1 MCWPARI
8 WVVRIWVVRAVR
20 TKRLMDQ
27 PQWMGHDR
35 GMTVRWGVA
44 GPGPVAGKVLR
55 DLAYVPNAVLTAVG
69 SRSAERAEAFAAA
82 HAASAGHGQVPTAHG
97 SYRAL
102 LDDPDVDV
110 VYVATP
116 HPHHRALA
124 LAALAAGKAVLVEKS
139 FTVTPAATREVAAA
153 ARAAGRFAMEA
164 MWTRFCPAV
173 VRLRDLVAD
182 GAIGEVRAVTADLG
196 VRHPVDPAAT
206 QSYRPEWGDG
216 LLFHLGVYPVSFAQM
231 LLGAPEGVVAHGIV
245 LESGVD
251 VEESA
256 LLRYP
261 GGRSAL
267 LFASLRSPSP
277 GEARV
282 LGTAGWIQVPPRF
295 HYASRIVLHRD
306 GHDPE
311 TIDAPLTGVGYTHEL
326 AEVTERVAGGHIESE
341 IMPLADTVAVQDV
354 LGEIADQ
361 LGMRVIEG
369 PAELP

>member
-1 MCWPARI
+1 MD
-8 WVVRIWVVRAVR
+8 
-20 TKRLMDQ
+20 LMPD
-27 PQWMGHDR
+27 
-35 GMTVRWGVA
+35 VRWGVA

-55 DLAYVPNAVLTAVG
+55 DLAYVPNAVLAAVG
-69 SRSAERAEAFAAA
+69 SRSAERAEAFARA
-82 HAASAGHGQVPTAHG
+82 HAAAGGHGQVPAAHG

-102 LDDPDVDV
+102 MSDPDVDV

-116 HPHHRALA
+116 HPQHRALA

-139 FTVTPAATREVAAA
+139 FTVTPAATREIVTA

-173 VRLRDLVAD
+173 TRLRELVAD

-196 VRHPVDPAAT
+196 VQHPADPAA
-206 QSYRPEWGDG
+206 QSYDPGRGDG

-231 LLGAPEGVVAHGIV
+231 LLGTPESVTAHGTV
-245 LESGVD
+245 HQSGAD
-251 VEESA
+251 VEESV

-267 LFASLRSPSP
+267 LFASLRSPAP

-282 LGTAGWIQVPPRF
+282 LGTSGWIGVPPRF
-295 HYASRIVLHRD
+295 HYPGRIVLHRA
-306 GHDPE
+306 GHDPQA
-311 TIDAPLTGVGYTHEL
+311 IDAPFTGSGYAHEL
-326 AEVTERVAGGHIESE
+326 AEVTERVAGGHTESE
-341 IMPLADTVAVQDV
+341 IMPLADTVAVQDI
-354 LGEIADQ
+354 LGEIAAQ
-361 LGMRVIEG
+361 LGLRVVEG

>member
-1 MCWPARI
+1 MI
-8 WVVRIWVVRAVR
+8 
-20 TKRLMDQ
+20 
-27 PQWMGHDR
+27 GS
-35 GMTVRWGVA
+35 MTVRWGVA
-44 GPGPVAGKVLR
+44 GPGPIADKVMR
-55 DLAYVPNAVLTAVG
+55 DLAYVPDAVLAAVG
-69 SRSAERAEAFAAA
+69 SRSAERAEAFAAS

-102 LDDPDVDV
+102 LGDPNVDV

-124 LAALAAGKAVLVEKS
+124 LAALAAGKAILVEKS
-139 FTVTPAATREVAAA
+139 FTVTPAATREVVAAA
-153 ARAAGRFAMEA
+153 GAAGRFAMEA

-173 VRLRDLVAD
+173 ARLRELVAY

-196 VRHPVDPAAT
+196 VRRPVDPTAT
-206 QSYRPEWGDG
+206 QSFRPERGDG

-231 LLGAPEGVVAHGIV
+231 LLGTPDAVAAHGVV

-251 VEESA
+251 VEESV

-261 GGRSAL
+261 GGRSAQV
-267 LFASLRSPSP
+267 FASLRSPAP

-282 LGTAGWIQVPPRF
+282 LGTAGWIEVPPRF
-295 HYASRIVLHRD
+295 HYASRIVLHRV
-306 GHDPE
+306 GHDPQ
-311 TIDAPLTGVGYTHEL
+311 TIDAPLTGAGYAHEL
-326 AEVTERVAGGHIESE
+326 IEVTERVAGGHTESE

-361 LGMRVIEG
+361 LGMRVTEG
-369 PAELP
+369 PAELS

>member
-1 MCWPARI
+1 
-8 WVVRIWVVRAVR
+8 
-20 TKRLMDQ
+20 
-27 PQWMGHDR
+27 
-35 GMTVRWGVA
+35 MTVRWGVA

-55 DLAYVPNAVLTAVG
+55 DLAYVPDAVLTAVG
-69 SRSAERAEAFAAA
+69 SRSADRAAAFAAA
-82 HAASAGHGQVPTAHG
+82 LAGPAGHGQVPAAHG
-97 SYRAL
+97 SYQAL
-102 LDDPDVDV
+102 MRDPDVDV

-139 FTVTPAATREVAAA
+139 FTVTPAATR
-153 ARAAGRFAMEA
+153 
-164 MWTRFCPAV
+164 PY
-173 VRLRDLVAD
+173 
-182 GAIGEVRAVTADLG
+182 
-196 VRHPVDPAAT
+196 HPE
-206 QSYRPEWGDG
+206 RGDG

-231 LLGAPEGVVAHGIV
+231 LLGAPEAVVAHGV
-245 LESGVD
+245 VHESGVD
-251 VEESA
+251 VEESV

-267 LFASLRSPSP
+267 LFASLRSPAP

-295 HYASRIVLHRD
+295 HYPSRIVLHRV

-311 TIDAPLTGVGYTHEL
+311 VIEAPLTGAGYTHEL
-326 AEVTERVAGGHIESE
+326 AEVTERVAGGQTESE

-354 LGEIADQ
+354 LGEIAGQ
-361 LGMRVIEG
+361 LGIRVIEG

>member
-1 MCWPARI
+1 
-8 WVVRIWVVRAVR
+8 
-20 TKRLMDQ
+20 
-27 PQWMGHDR
+27 MGHDR

-55 DLAYVPNAVLTAVG
+55 DLEYVPDAVLTAVG
-69 SRSAERAEAFAAA
+69 SRSAGRAAAFAAA
-82 HAASAGHGQVPTAHG
+82 LAGPAGRGQVPAAHG

-102 LDDPDVDV
+102 MCDPDVDV

-139 FTVTPAATREVAAA
+139 FTVTPAATREVVAA

-173 VRLRDLVAD
+173 ARLRELVAD
-182 GAIGEVRAVTADLG
+182 GAIGEVRTVTADLG
-196 VRHPVDPAAT
+196 VRQPADPAT
-206 QSYRPEWGDG
+206 QSYDPGQGDG

-231 LLGAPEGVVAHGIV
+231 LLGAPEAVVAHGTV
-245 LESGVD
+245 HPSGAD
-251 VEESA
+251 VEESV

-267 LFASLRSPSP
+267 LFASLRSPAP

-282 LGTAGWIQVPPRF
+282 LGTAGWIGVPPRF
-295 HYASRIVLHRD
+295 HYPSRIVLHRR

-311 TIDAPLTGVGYTHEL
+311 IIDAPLTGAGYAHEL
-326 AEVTERVAGGHIESE
+326 AEVTGRVAGGYTQSE

-354 LGEIADQ
+354 MAEIAGQ

-369 PAELP
+369 PGSLA

>member
-1 MCWPARI
+1 
-8 WVVRIWVVRAVR
+8 
-20 TKRLMDQ
+20 
-27 PQWMGHDR
+27 
-35 GMTVRWGVA
+35 MTVRWGVA
-44 GPGPVAGKVLR
+44 GPGPVADKVVR
-55 DLAYVPNAVLTAVG
+55 DLAHVPGAVLTAVG
-69 SRSAERAEAFAAA
+69 SRSAGRAEAFAAA
-82 HAASAGHGQVPTAHG
+82 HAALAGDGQGPAAHG

-102 LDDPDVDV
+102 MRDPDVDV

-139 FTVTPAATREVAAA
+139 FTVTPAAAREVVAA

-173 VRLRDLVAD
+173 ARLRELVAD
-182 GAIGEVRAVTADLG
+182 GAIGEVRTVTADLG
-196 VRHPVDPAAT
+196 VRHPVDPAT
-206 QSYRPEWGDG
+206 QSYDPSQGDG
-216 LLFHLGVYPVSFAQM
+216 LLFHMGVYPVSFAQM
-231 LLGAPEGVVAHGIV
+231 LLGTPEAVVAHGTV
-245 LESGVD
+245 HPSGAD
-251 VEESA
+251 VEESV

-267 LFASLRSPSP
+267 LFASLRSPAP

-282 LGTAGWIQVPPRF
+282 LGTGGWIGVPPRF
-295 HYASRIVLHRD
+295 HYPSRIVLHRH

-311 TIDAPLTGVGYTHEL
+311 IIDAPLTGAGYAHEL
-326 AEVTERVAGGHIESE
+326 AEVTERVAGGHTESE

-354 LGEIADQ
+354 LGEIAGQ

-369 PAELP
+369 PAGLA